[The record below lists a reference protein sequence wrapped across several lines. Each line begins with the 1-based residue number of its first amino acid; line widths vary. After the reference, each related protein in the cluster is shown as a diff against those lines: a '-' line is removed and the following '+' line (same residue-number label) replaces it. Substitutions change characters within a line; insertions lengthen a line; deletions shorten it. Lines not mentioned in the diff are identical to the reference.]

1 MAKTDKK
8 NKVVKYLKVTAVLAV
23 LVAFAAMTLAVYDF
37 GYKKGYTNGSN
48 NQLLCQAAQ
57 RDASLK
63 SLCK

>member
-1 MAKTDKK
+1 MANKK
-8 NKVVKYLKVTAVLAV
+8 QQAIKGLKIVAIVSVVVAIVAG
-23 LVAFAAMTLAVYDF
+23 LVAVYDF

-48 NQLLCQAAQ
+48 NQLLCAAAQ